1 MNIVAGY
8 GILSFHFLDRTARSV
23 DFDLPAAVL
32 APEQVVVVRFQAGPA
47 DLGDIG
53 HAFLPFEALLVVL
66 VYLSD
71 VAENLSGHFV
81 VRIVADRLDVDGNP
95 RQLVAP
101 FFNFSDD
108 ILSQVVGQNRRDIGA
123 LYFFYFF
130 PQLGFRD
137 IQQLRQFA
145 QLRVGHAVLRR
156 HVGHHEAGPRADE
169 NLAVAVVHDAAHGR
183 DGDSPQPVPFGQGVV
198 ILPFYELQ
206 IGQPADQYGEDSDDD
221 PIQIPEAAVIALFFH

>member
-1 MNIVAGY
+1 MDLDERKFKILQAIIDDYITTAMPVGSRTISRKEGMGLSSATIRNEMRDLEELGYLASPHASAGRVP
-8 GILSFHFLDRTARSV
+8 SWR
-23 DFDLPAAVL
+23 
-32 APEQVVVVRFQAGPA
+32 
-47 DLGDIG
+47 
-53 HAFLPFEALLVVL
+53 
-66 VYLSD
+66 
-71 VAENLSGHFV
+71 
-81 VRIVADRLDVDGNP
+81 ADRLDVDGNP

-101 FFNFSDD
+101 FFNFSDN
-108 ILSQVVGQNRRDIGA
+108 ILGQVVGQDRRDIRA
-123 LYFFYFF
+123 LYFIYFF

-137 IQQLRQFA
+137 IQQLRQFV

-156 HVGHHEAGPRADE
+156 YVGHHEAGPRADE